1 MFAPFMINAW
11 ITASVVGVVS
21 AVVGFFIAVR
31 GQAFLA
37 HALPNGAFAGAA
49 MASLVNINP
58 LLGLGIFSVF
68 GAGIIAFLEKKLKKD
83 TATALGFVLLLAIGA
98 LLLSLTTEYS
108 QQIFALLFG
117 EILGVS
123 STELLPT
130 VILALVTLGLISFAY
145 RPLLYSSVLEEVAF
159 SKKVSPDIYN
169 IVFLLIVALV
179 TTMAIPVVGTLL
191 IFTLLVAPAATARLI
206 SKTPKTAL
214 WFSVGLSL
222 IIVYLSIAMAYWSNW
237 PIGFFIGTLGVA
249 SYVAGKLYQKVTS

>member
-1 MFAPFMINAW
+1 MINAW
-11 ITASVVGVVS
+11 ITASIVGLVS

-49 MASLVNINP
+49 MANLISINP

-68 GAGIIAFLEKKLKKD
+68 GAGTIGFLEKKLKKD
-83 TATALGFVLLLAIGA
+83 TATALGFVLMLAIGA
-98 LLLSLTTEYS
+98 LLLSLTAEYS

-123 STELLPT
+123 TTELLPT
-130 VILALVTLGLISFAY
+130 AILAAVILGLIFLCY

-159 SKKVSPDIYN
+159 AKKISPGQYN
-169 IVFLLIVALV
+169 MAFLLIVALV

-191 IFTLLVAPAATARLI
+191 IFTLLVAPAATARLVAA
-206 SKTPKTAL
+206 TPKTAL
-214 WFSVGLSL
+214 LVSVVLSL
-222 IIVYLSIAMAYWSNW
+222 TTVYLSIALAYESNW
-237 PIGFFIGTLGVA
+237 PIGFFIGILGFV
-249 SYVAGKLYQKVTS
+249 SYSLGKIYQKLAK